1 MKRIKN
7 ICLMLISLFI
17 IGIAYDVKADTF
29 KYYLSTK
36 GIDYAYVNKDNAKE
50 TSVKR
55 GDTITVYVVVNYSE
69 GNDSYK
75 INNGKATIRWDDKY
89 LKYTNYSTSNSI
101 LANIPT
107 TSVTKTSNKLVFSN
121 LSSNETLKNGK
132 NAIIEIK
139 FKVLDNS
146 NSGSTKIYQMD
157 GEDSLNIVKIADES
171 TTKIES
177 LYTEL
182 KYNVQK
188 STVNKL
194 SAIKLDGKSLEYFN
208 EDKNDYDIQVE
219 QNVEKIKIEATKK
232 DSRSVVSGDV
242 GEKKLSYGTN
252 KFTITVTSESGAKNT
267 YKINVLREDLRSN
280 DNSLKTLALST
291 GELNFKPST
300 TEYTV
305 NVENDVEKITITS
318 SLNDSKAKYVT
329 DYRNKEVEL
338 VEGSNKIEI
347 KVVSEKGTEKVYTLN
362 INRALSSNNSL
373 KSLKVNDEKIVLIEN
388 EFTYNVIVENEVA
401 EVKIDAVPNDAR
413 ATVKL
418 EDNYPLAVGENEI
431 SIKVIAASGGE
442 AIYLL
447 NITREKIPSKDSIL
461 TSIKIKGYDFDFNP
475 GKNYYNLRIKKTD
488 NELDITTVKEDE
500 NATVEIEG
508 NKDLETGSI
517 IKINVKAEDGSYTR
531 YFITIEK
538 GSKGI
543 PTVVIIIIILLLLLG
558 GCVGLIFY
566 RKKKQEEKEF
576 NKLDNGNNDVKEN
589 IELPSE
595 EENPIVENQLEN
607 TISDDNYIGA
617 HEMEAEED
625 NEEKEKDV

>member
-1 MKRIKN
+1 MKIIKN
-7 ICLMLISLFI
+7 ICLLISLFI
-17 IGIAYDVKADTF
+17 ISISYNVKADTF

-36 GIDYAYVNKDNAKE
+36 GLDYAYVNKSNAKE
-50 TSVKR
+50 ISVKR

-75 INNGKATIRWDDKY
+75 INNGKATIRWDDNY

-101 LANIPT
+101 LASIPT

-121 LSSNETLKNGK
+121 LSSKETLKNGK
-132 NAIIEIK
+132 NAIIEVK

-171 TTKIES
+171 TTKTES

-194 SAIKLDGKSLEYFN
+194 SAIKLDGKALEYFS

-219 QNVEKIKIEATKK
+219 QSVEKIKIEATKK
-232 DSRSVVSGDV
+232 DSKSVISGDI

-267 YKINVLREDLRSN
+267 YNINILREDLRSN
-280 DNSLKTLALST
+280 DNSLKTLTLSS
-291 GELNFKPST
+291 GEIKFKPAT
-300 TEYTV
+300 TEYTI
-305 NVENDVEKITITS
+305 NVENDVDKITIKS

-347 KVVSEKGTEKVYTLN
+347 KVISEKGTERVYTLN

-373 KSLKVNDEKIVLIEN
+373 KSLKVNDEKITLIEN
-388 EFTYNVIVENEVA
+388 EFTYNVTVENEVA
-401 EVKIDAVPNDAR
+401 EVVIAAITNDAK

-418 EDNYPLAVGENEI
+418 DDNYPLEVGENEI
-431 SIKVIAASGGE
+431 NIKVVAASGAE
-442 AIYLL
+442 ATYIL
-447 NITREKIPSKDSIL
+447 NITREKIPSKDSLL
-461 TSIKIKGYDFDFNP
+461 TSLKIKDYDLGFNP
-475 GKNYYNLRIKKTD
+475 GKYYYNLKIKD
-488 NELDITTVKEDE
+488 ESELEITTTQEDP

-508 NKDLETGSI
+508 NKDLENGSI
-517 IKINVKAEDGSYTR
+517 IKVNVKAEDGSFTR

-543 PTVVIIIIILLLLLG
+543 PTIVVILIILFLMLG

-566 RKKKQEEKEF
+566 RKKKQEEKEL
-576 NKLDNGNNDVKEN
+576 NKLDNTNEVNENVEVPIVHENDSVVESQ
-589 IELPSE
+589 LD
-595 EENPIVENQLEN
+595 EENVD
-607 TISDDNYIGA
+607 DDNYVGA
-617 HEMEAEED
+617 HEMESEEN
-625 NEEKEKDV
+625 NEENEKDV